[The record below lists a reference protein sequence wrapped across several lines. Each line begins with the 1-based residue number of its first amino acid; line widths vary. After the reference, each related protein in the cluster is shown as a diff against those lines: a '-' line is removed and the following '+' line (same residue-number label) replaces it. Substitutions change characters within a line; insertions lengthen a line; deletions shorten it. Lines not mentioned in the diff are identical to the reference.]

1 VSGAWL
7 TEEHWVCERRKK
19 TKRCYCYCGRK
30 RSAAIPFRI
39 TRIEFVDATPYK
51 QWAMKVDRKPPITN
65 QQENSHVLKL
75 IEGDASAT
83 KPKTSKM
90 LV

>member
-1 VSGAWL
+1 MGL
-7 TEEHWVCERRKK
+7 RKEK
-19 TKRCYCYCGRK
+19 EDQEVLLRHCGRK

-90 LV
+90 LSESEVAQK